1 MRPAEGNRPSICLQ
15 TSAPS
20 CAQGQDTAGWGR
32 RVHTPQSHPAVRGH
46 GWVDQGDQGLSG
58 SRRAEGC
65 FCPHPVLAGAAPGP
79 QEPDGLAWIIQDKL
93 GEILENKHL
102 G

>member
-1 MRPAEGNRPSICLQ
+1 MGENHQLEG
-15 TSAPS
+15 
-20 CAQGQDTAGWGR
+20 QGCFACGKGQI
-32 RVHTPQSHPAVRGH
+32 
-46 GWVDQGDQGLSG
+46 DQGDQGLSG

-79 QEPDGLAWIIQDKL
+79 QEPEGLAWIIQDKL